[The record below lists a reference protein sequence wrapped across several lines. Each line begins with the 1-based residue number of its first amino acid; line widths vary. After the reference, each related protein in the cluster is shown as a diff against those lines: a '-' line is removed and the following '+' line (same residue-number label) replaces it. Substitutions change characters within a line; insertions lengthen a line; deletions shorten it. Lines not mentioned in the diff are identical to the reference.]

1 MAYDYV
7 YMEGYE
13 LQPTKSVILN
23 ISHKQCKHESNNL
36 TFTIGPN
43 KMPSVESATH
53 LGIIRTTSLKGNMTA
68 NVEENIKKKAR
79 RSLLGVGFHG
89 HNGLDVE
96 TIVHLIQNIH
106 ISGTPL
112 WIRTYTT
119 NNKLSVTS

>member
-68 NVEENIKKKAR
+68 NVEENIKKSK
-79 RSLLGVGFHG
+79 
-89 HNGLDVE
+89 E
-96 TIVHLIQNIH
+96 
-106 ISGTPL
+106 
-112 WIRTYTT
+112 
-119 NNKLSVTS
+119 KLTWGRIPWP